1 MDDHIF
7 VISRS
12 TKSVFVYE
20 GQEPFDLVKEI
31 PVPQVKSPWDVV
43 GSVRSNRLY
52 ITDQENFCIWSL
64 SLEKVAKEGWFSGT
78 SYEHPLTLW
87 LTDITEPYTLS
98 LSRDG
103 GVLLLRGGGSPRL
116 EKYLPSAALEQS
128 IVLPPDAED
137 PRHLVETSA
146 GTYVV
151 SYGWSGTPHQ
161 GIVELDAGGRVIR
174 TQDPLYEWQ
183 RLKNPYHLAIDDDD
197 RVFVADFYNNRLLL
211 LVANGNGWDMRTVL
225 DEARNGV
232 VKPHRL
238 ALSSSSSS
246 IGGRLIL
253 VHNDGQSVDVYNLI
267 QSL

>member
-12 TKSVFVYE
+12 TRSIFVYE
-20 GQEPFDLVKEI
+20 GREPFDLVKEI

-43 GSVRSNRLY
+43 GSPRSNSLY
-52 ITDQENFCIWSL
+52 ISDQENSCIWSL

-87 LTDITEPYTLS
+87 LTGITEPYTLS
-98 LSRDG
+98 MSRDG

-116 EKYLPSAALEQS
+116 EKYLPSAAILERS
-128 IVLPPDAED
+128 VDLPPEAED
-137 PRHLVETSA
+137 PRHLLETSA

-161 GIVELDAGGRVIR
+161 GIVELDPGGRVIR

-183 RLKNPYHLAIDDDD
+183 RLKNPYHLAIDAED

-211 LVANGNGWDMRTVL
+211 LVANGNGWDTRTVL
-225 DEARNGV
+225 DEARDGV

-238 ALSSSSSS
+238 A
-246 IGGRLIL
+246 IGSGGSLLVL
-253 VHNDGQSVDVYNLI
+253 VHNDGQAVDVYNVT